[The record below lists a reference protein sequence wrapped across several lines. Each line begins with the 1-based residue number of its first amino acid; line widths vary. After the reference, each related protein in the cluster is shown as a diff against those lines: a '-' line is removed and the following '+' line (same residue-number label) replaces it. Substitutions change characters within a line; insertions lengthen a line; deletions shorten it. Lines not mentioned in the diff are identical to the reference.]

1 MLACGV
7 CHSDIHIHDGYF
19 DLGGGAKLP
28 TPLMEPLTMGH
39 EIYGELVE
47 TGEDVH
53 GVEIGKKYG
62 EEYEEYLNQ
71 KLKGRY
77 DLIWIRNPLDSK
89 VALQWNKMFLMNLDY
104 PDPIVVMDIDILLE
118 NNFHELFEYP
128 IQKGEFLSIPAWWNE
143 RAGYLSNGGFFKYYP
158 KDCKYIFDEFINNSK
173 HWQSHYI
180 KEVCAIGID
189 DELAGKELIVF
200 IVSNTKTRVTNVVE
214 NLIFNNFGSFAL
226 PKKIILLSELPK
238 TRSGKILRRVLRDLY
253 LNPNTKKIG
262 DLSTI
267 LNKNVIVEI
276 KKKLIRINKN

>member
-1 MLACGV
+1 MGEPLSKYVGAWFSRSFSSKKLQIVNTYFQTETAGIISSPGFNDKI
-7 CHSDIHIHDGYF
+7 SDVPLGTVGKQITKNLGMFVDKKTINQKAEVKIKNPWPGCMIDVINNKKLFEEYWDKNQNFRLF
-19 DLGGGAKLP
+19 DLASYDKKKNLIIHGRLDDVINIR
-28 TPLMEPLTMGH
+28 GH
-39 EIYGELVE
+39 RIGSAEIES
-47 TGEDVH
+47 
-53 GVEIGKKYG
+53 II
-62 EEYEEYLNQ
+62 
-71 KLKGRY
+71 LK
-77 DLIWIRNPLDSK
+77 
-89 VALQWNKMFLMNLDY
+89 
-104 PDPIVVMDIDILLE
+104 
-118 NNFHELFEYP
+118 
-128 IQKGEFLSIPAWWNE
+128 
-143 RAGYLSNGGFFKYYP
+143 
-158 KDCKYIFDEFINNSK
+158 
-173 HWQSHYI
+173 SHYI